1 MVKLNRS
8 NDSSNSNTSRKS
20 KTNRKILNVSFCAE
34 LELNNRNTIK
44 IDSSEYW
51 DGICVFFKYGRRES
65 IAPG

>member
-51 DGICVFFKYGRRES
+51 DLCLFQIW
-65 IAPG
+65 PP